1 MNRISLRAIV
11 VLASTSALAAGSLQL
26 VASTAAHA
34 ASAHTVWVSYPNNDS
49 IEQGDGSLDLVTNFA
64 SSVSNVTS
72 STAPLASSTA
82 VTAVNSGLTALLR
95 TSDGSTGALPPN
107 SSAEP
112 LLSSTRVGLRPT
124 TTVIEGAHSGLTL
137 DLAETKPYVP
147 SSTIDETASQITN
160 SPMMYFTLTVTNSG
174 SSSASASSVYL
185 GMNGACGAVMNNF
198 PAAGS
203 VAVPL
208 CSSSDSG
215 GTRYLVANT
224 GSGVAAAVG
233 SNLVSGFAS
242 SGAVSGSG
250 TSGSAALSLQVPS
263 LGAGSS
269 WSTTLVYGAWNT
281 SAGIKPVSGSTMGFY
296 YRQWFGSAASMLSFA
311 QSEEATALADSNAFD
326 ANVTGIASDDASQ
339 YAASHA
345 FRGWRHEQWLVA
357 AGSTPHYYVTEGAFG
372 YLSTLD
378 VAYEYEPLQTQ
389 YEPWKSKLE
398 LDEFAAQ
405 YETDSSGNRF
415 LQHDVGQWSQLTAGA
430 AYDLKTGTRKHMPV
444 EHNLD
449 FVAMAMLWE
458 DRTGQTYNHST
469 LQLLI
474 NSVEGHDTNSDGLFD
489 VANMT
494 ACRPDGTCRTEPLG
508 TTYDGTVTAAAAT
521 EEGNTILG
529 VKAGVVESVAASQG
543 FTAPGGGSLAT
554 VAARHLSAEQPF
566 IRDQSS
572 ISSISGWNKRP
583 GYLSDAL
590 LYAPMLGS
598 NSTLNSDLTWLAQAV
613 HDNHNSVTSGCSS
626 CIDRLSSGDALTWIS
641 KALDGDVVT
650 DWLAANYP
658 SDAREPLNLPGVQSI
673 WLSRSSGKQSGTFEA
688 VSYPGQS
695 YLRGDYYP
703 RAASIW
709 AVTYGTGS
717 STPPPPPT
725 TGTISGTITDS
736 SSAAISG
743 ATVQACPT
751 AGVACGV
758 SAVTGSSGTYSLTV
772 PTGAV
777 FVWAQASGFT
787 DTYLGG
793 GHSASDSADTTTN
806 VTSGSTTTVNLSMP
820 TATAPPASSV
830 FINVG
835 STSNYTDSQ
844 GNKWVPDKD
853 YTGGTKFTAA
863 SGTTVTGTPDPKL
876 YLTQRYG
883 AFSYSIP
890 EAAGNYQVTLKFAE
904 VAKTGVG
911 TRVFSVQAEGSNVLT
926 NLDVFAEVGED
937 VADDKTF
944 TVPVTDGALSLNFVT
959 GVQNPMVEGIEVVPV
974 GGGSPPPPVNGTV
987 SGTVTSTSGPAI
999 SGATVNVCPSPG
1011 VACGVTTATASN
1023 GSYSVSVAAGSY
1035 YVWSQAS
1042 GFTDTY
1048 SGGGHSSSDPAD
1060 SPVGVSAGSTTS
1072 VSLSMPP
1079 VVTSFTPI
1087 FINAG
1092 STKSYTD
1099 SVGNVWLADRDFS
1112 GGKTFT
1118 AATTTIAGTSDSTLY
1133 LTQRYGVFTYSIPV
1147 PNGNYSVTLKLA
1159 ETWATAAGMR
1169 VFSMQAEGAT
1179 VLSNLD
1185 IFAEVGANAVDD
1197 KTFTVS
1203 VSSGVL
1209 TLASVANVQNP
1220 MIEGIEIQGA

>member
-11 VLASTSALAAGSLQL
+11 VLASTSALAAGSLQV

-34 ASAHTVWVSYPNNDS
+34 ASAHTVWVSYPNSDA

-82 VTAVNSGLTALLR
+82 TNAVNTGLTALLR

-107 SSAEP
+107 SSSEP
-112 LLSSTRVGLRPT
+112 LLGSTRVGLRPT

-174 SSSASASSVYL
+174 SSSASPSSVYL

-215 GTRYLVANT
+215 GTRYLVAST

-296 YRQWFGSAASMLSFA
+296 YRQWFSSAASMLSFA
-311 QSEEATALADSNAFD
+311 QSEESTALADSDAFD
-326 ANVTGIASDDASQ
+326 ANVANIASDDASQ

-378 VAYEYEPLQTQ
+378 VAYEYEPVQTQ

-405 YETDSSGNRF
+405 YETDSSGHRF
-415 LQHDVGQWSQLTAGA
+415 LQHDVGQWNQLTAGA

-458 DRTGQTYNHST
+458 QRTGQTYNHST

-474 NSVEGHDTNSDGLFD
+474 SSVEGHDTNSDGLFD
-489 VANMT
+489 VTNMT
-494 ACRPDGTCRTEPLG
+494 ACRPDGTCRTEPAG
-508 TTYDGTVTAAAAT
+508 TTYDGTVTAAASSEA
-521 EEGNTILG
+521 GNTILG
-529 VKAGVVESVAASQG
+529 VKAGVVESIAAGQG

-566 IRDQSS
+566 IRDQNS
-572 ISSISGWNKRP
+572 ISSISGATKKP
-583 GYLSDAL
+583 GYLGDAL
-590 LYAPMLGS
+590 FYAPMLGS
-598 NSTLNSDLTWLAQAV
+598 NATLNSDLTWLAQAI
-613 HDNHNSVTSGCSS
+613 HDNHAGVTSACSS

-658 SDAREPLNLPGVQSI
+658 SDAREPLNLPSVRSI

-688 VSYPGQS
+688 ISYPGQS

-717 STPPPPPT
+717 STPPPT
-725 TGTISGTITDS
+725 TGTISGKITDS

-758 SAVTGSSGTYSLTV
+758 SAVTGSSGTYTLTV

-793 GHSASDSADTTTN
+793 GHSASDPADTTTN

-820 TATAPPASSV
+820 AVVAPPPGSV
-830 FINVG
+830 FINAG
-835 STSNYTDSQ
+835 STSSYTDTL
-844 GNKWVPDKD
+844 GNTWVADTD
-853 YTGGTKFTAA
+853 FSGGTKYTAV
-863 SGTTVTGTPDPKL
+863 SGTTVTGTPDPTL

-890 EAAGNYQVTLKFAE
+890 EAAGSYQVTLKFAE

-911 TRVFSVQAEGSNVLT
+911 TRVFSVQAEGATVLS
-926 NLDVFAEVGED
+926 NLDVFAEVGEN

-944 TVPVTDGALSLNFVT
+944 TVPVTDGALTLDFVT
-959 GVQNPMVEGIEVVPV
+959 GVQNPMVEGIEVVPA
-974 GGGSPPPPVNGTV
+974 GGPPPPVNGTV

-999 SGATVNVCPSPG
+999 SGATVNVCASPG
-1011 VACGVTTATASN
+1011 VACGTTTTTASN
-1023 GSYSVSVAAGSY
+1023 GSYSVSVPAGSY

-1048 SGGGHSSSDPAD
+1048 SGGGHSASDPAD
-1060 SPVGVSAGSTTS
+1060 SAVSVSAGGTTS
-1072 VSLSMPP
+1072 VALSMPP
-1079 VVTSFTPI
+1079 IVTSFTPV

-1092 STKSYTD
+1092 STAVYIDTL
-1099 SVGNVWLADRDFS
+1099 GNRWVADIDYS
-1112 GGKTFT
+1112 GGTKLIT
-1118 AATTTIAGTSDSTLY
+1118 ASTTIAGTPDSKLY
-1133 LTQRYGVFTYSIPV
+1133 MRQRFGLFTYSIPV
-1147 PNGNYSVTLKLA
+1147 PNGNYQVTLKLA
-1159 ETWATAAGMR
+1159 ETTATAAGVR
-1169 VFSMQAEGAT
+1169 VFSMQAEGVT
-1179 VLSNLD
+1179 VVSNLD
-1185 IFAEVGANAVDD
+1185 IFAAVGANTADD
-1197 KTFTVS
+1197 KTFTVT
-1203 VSSGVL
+1203 VSDGVL
-1209 TLASVANVQNP
+1209 TLTSVANVGDP
-1220 MIEGIEIQGA
+1220 MVEGIEVQGA